1 MATISADFLIADKLS
16 QYELLWGIK
25 IRNLTNSTMCLR
37 RDWPEYRSV
46 SLDNCCQMW
55 SVHLGLLD
63 TRQIPIQE
71 HSCRLWPMGTF
82 PLTLSIYL
90 T

>member
-55 SVHLGLLD
+55 SVHLGLLELD
-63 TRQIPIQE
+63 KFRFKSI
-71 HSCRLWPMGTF
+71 HAGYDLWEPF
-82 PLTLSIYL
+82 H
-90 T
+90 